1 MNSQTEREKLLI
13 ENAYMSSLHNKLWLT
28 EWNAKNHINLSM
40 TEVSVLEILKEEG
53 PKLAK
58 ELAQPLQI
66 TSGGITGV
74 CNRLISKGY
83 MIRKRDAELDRRAV
97 IHEIT
102 EEGREIVKEAFKLRL
117 EVISYY
123 FDCLT
128 DEEIQNWNVM
138 YKKMLRHQLDYVKDQ
153 D

>member
-58 ELAQPLQI
+58 ELGISRAGLIMKVEKYGLDKRAQ
-66 TSGGITGV
+66 
-74 CNRLISKGY
+74 
-83 MIRKRDAELDRRAV
+83 KRAAGE
-97 IHEIT
+97 
-102 EEGREIVKEAFKLRL
+102 
-117 EVISYY
+117 
-123 FDCLT
+123 
-128 DEEIQNWNVM
+128 
-138 YKKMLRHQLDYVKDQ
+138 
-153 D
+153 